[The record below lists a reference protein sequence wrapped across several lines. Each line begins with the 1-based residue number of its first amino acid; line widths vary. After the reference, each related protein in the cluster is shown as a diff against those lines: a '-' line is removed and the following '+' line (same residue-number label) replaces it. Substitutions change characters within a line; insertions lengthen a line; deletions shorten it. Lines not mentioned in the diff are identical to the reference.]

1 MNKTKQKIV
10 ATLCA
15 FGCTFS
21 GNTKNIRA
29 ESDAALL
36 VGAMVPFIGIFI
48 TAILSYRFATRNQRQ
63 IDEERVNDIAGSDF
77 DFNSIDYDVARDQM
91 QEVAE
96 MYPYAKE
103 ECEIIM
109 DFICGVIKTKQ
120 EDPKAQIPVLSLDGI
135 PGCGKTSMLKRLLA
149 AIGIIPIVISPTDVD
164 NGNKKVSP
172 LQQAYGS
179 WTSRFGNYFMQV
191 DAPLTKALKVNK
203 YYTCVIFDDAD
214 KFAPEVIQG
223 FWNIADGGK
232 IKSGDSYIDT
242 SKLFTFV
249 TSNKSINKLADK
261 MLSDKKLGID
271 KEWVEAIK
279 TRFMCLTIPAP
290 RFIDY
295 RNKLVDLLGELASL
309 YEDINILATDEIVD
323 LVATIFLSNGKCM
336 RNINELR
343 IYLNGALSKFRSKK
357 IKDVEL
363 KLWNNLV
370 VLVESSEKPK
380 EIFKGNNPL
389 GESNSSVSTKA
400 NSNLGESGNVTI
412 NLHNNPLGESNSN
425 SLNNSTNN
433 SLNNDIY
440 LDSILDPRKRINI
453 EDDRNLVDPIKG

>member
-29 ESDAALL
+29 ESLAGVIL
-36 VGAMVPFIGIFI
+36 PFIGIFI
-48 TAILSYRFATRNQRQ
+48 TAFLSYRFSTRNQRQ
-63 IDEERVNDIAGSDF
+63 IDKERMNDIAGSDF
-77 DFNSIDYDVARDQM
+77 DFSSIDYDVARDQM

-96 MYPYAKE
+96 MYPYAKK

-120 EDPKAQIPVLSLDGI
+120 EDPKAQIPVLSLDGV

-149 AIGIIPIVISPTDVD
+149 AIGVVPIIISPTDVD
-164 NGNKKVSP
+164 NGNKKISP

-261 MLSDKKLGID
+261 MLSDKQLGID
-271 KEWVEAIK
+271 SEWVKAVK
-279 TRFMCLTIPAP
+279 TRFMCLNIPAP

-295 RNKLVDLLGELASL
+295 RNKLVDLLGEFASL
-309 YEDINILATDEIVD
+309 YEDINIVASDEVVD
-323 LVATIFLSNGKCM
+323 SVATFFLSNEKCM
-336 RNINELR
+336 RNMNELR
-343 IYLNGALSKFRSKK
+343 IYLNGALSKFRSEK
-357 IKDVEL
+357 IKNVEL
-363 KLWNNLV
+363 KLWNNLI
-370 VLVESSEKPK
+370 VLVEFSEEPK
-380 EIFKGNNPL
+380 KILKGNNSVENKL
-389 GESNSSVSTKA
+389 SNSSTKSNNSLSESISSVSTKSD
-400 NSNLGESGNVTI
+400 SNLDKSNGSSLI
-412 NLHNNPLGESNSN
+412 NSI
-425 SLNNSTNN
+425 NN

-440 LDSILDPRKRINI
+440 LDSILDPRKRINV
-453 EDDRNLVDPIKG
+453 EDDGNLVDPIKG